1 MKILVTGAAGFIG
14 VRLVQRLLRDG
25 HTVVALVRTPR
36 GELKLPRPGLTVV
49 RGDMTDRASLDRACA
64 GCDVVVHLANA
75 TAIPDWNVARAINVE
90 GTRAL
95 LEAAKRAQVKRMVF
109 TSTLSALREK
119 RGPYGQTK
127 LEAEVVVRQS
137 GMPFVILRP

>member
-1 MKILVTGAAGFIG
+1 M
-14 VRLVQRLLRDG
+14 RR
-25 HTVVALVRTPR
+25 
-36 GELKLPRPGLTVV
+36 
-49 RGDMTDRASLDRACA
+49 
-64 GCDVVVHLANA
+64 VVHLANA
-75 TAIPDWNVARAINVE
+75 TAVTDWAKARAINVD

-95 LEAAKRAQVKRMVF
+95 IAACARAKLKRLVF

-137 GMPFVILRP
+137 GMPFVILRPSLVYGAHGVGLVANLAAYLRACPRCP